1 MLKLIFRKKT
11 SIKTSNK
18 CRAHDF
24 WGEKYFILLLVV
36 EVVVAS
42 RGIVIEG
49 LDPPGAA
56 RVVLQAAGVAGPV
69 ESKKEKKNFSTLIF
83 PRFSCL

>member
-1 MLKLIFRKKT
+1 MLKLITRKKT
-11 SIKTSNK
+11 NTKTSNK
-18 CRAHDF
+18 GWAHDF
-24 WGEKYFILLLVV
+24 WVENYFILLLVV

-69 ESKKEKKNFSTLIF
+69 KSKNGTKSISTLVF
-83 PRFSCL
+83 PMFLCF

>member
-1 MLKLIFRKKT
+1 ME
-11 SIKTSNK
+11 TSNK
-18 CRAHDF
+18 GRAHDF

-42 RGIVIEG
+42 RRIVIEG

-69 ESKKEKKNFSTLIF
+69 KSKKGEKNICQL
-83 PRFSCL
+83 